1 MSEPHQF
8 RIYPWI
14 HSFSNT
20 EKTEHQIAPID
31 IPDVLPGNIPP
42 NTNFSMVAGDF
53 VEVYNTDPYK
63 GKINYIITNN
73 NK

>member
-1 MSEPHQF
+1 MTEAHQF

-20 EKTEHQIAPID
+20 EKVEHQIAPVD
-31 IPDVLPGNIPP
+31 IPDVLPGNIPE

-53 VEVYNTDPYK
+53 LEVYGSPKYNSK
-63 GKINYIITNN
+63 FLNI
-73 NK
+73 